1 MAPIYVINGFYMSMR
16 EKYTKPGASIHYFLV
31 EWDSDKLSWGDFRS
45 RVLGAT
51 DPPTAEAKSLRREIF
66 DRYQELGLKSQ
77 PNVGDNGVHASASP
91 FEALAERIN
100 WVGVD
105 LADDAFGK
113 QLLSLGIPKET
124 ILAWTKDPQV
134 DYDGKK
140 ASLFDSLE
148 DTDADEC
155 IKRALKIAGID
166 KVALPYK
173 TNSAF
178 VFVKPH
184 AVNQTIVSLVE
195 QKLIESGIAIKGH
208 GSIDHAIIES
218 KQLIDNHYYAIANK
232 ASLTKPKDLNPPA
245 SKQEEFAK
253 QFGLTWADALARG
266 LVYNAVDACS
276 VLGIDGENMDRI
288 WAKAKKAGLLVKFG
302 GGFYCGQV
310 EASSESP
317 PKSSGKPVVDTP
329 VSSNSSYTLLSKIV
343 VAASVVGIAG
353 VIISKIIKKN

>member
-232 ASLTKPKDLNPPA
+232 ASLTKPKDFIVDKSRLPVNHLQKAVENLSWTPQFHPIHLTL
-245 SKQEEFAK
+245 FLAK
-253 QFGLTWADALARG
+253 SLSRLQ
-266 LVYNAVDACS
+266 
-276 VLGIDGENMDRI
+276 
-288 WAKAKKAGLLVKFG
+288 LLV
-302 GGFYCGQV
+302 
-310 EASSESP
+310 
-317 PKSSGKPVVDTP
+317 
-329 VSSNSSYTLLSKIV
+329 LLALSFRRLLRRTKH
-343 VAASVVGIAG
+343 
-353 VIISKIIKKN
+353 KN